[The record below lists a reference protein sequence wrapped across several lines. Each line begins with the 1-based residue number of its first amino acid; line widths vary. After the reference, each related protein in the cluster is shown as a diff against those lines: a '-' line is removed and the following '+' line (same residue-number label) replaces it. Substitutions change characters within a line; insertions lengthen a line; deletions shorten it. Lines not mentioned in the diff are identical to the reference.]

1 MRQVRLR
8 DLGGIIVL
16 DLIDMEERKNRQ
28 KVMMALQQELS
39 HDRSPSKILSINDFG
54 LVAITRKR
62 VKQSLER
69 TLCTPCPYCQG
80 AGMVKS
86 AQTMC
91 FEILEQAK
99 AMSKQLS
106 GASDVMLRVS
116 PHVAESLRTT
126 EREVMEEVEAN
137 FGTPVT
143 IEPDPNLHQEQFDFA
158 FA

>member
-1 MRQVRLR
+1 VAIDVNTGKFVGKSDKLEDTITRTNLEAAKEIVRQVRLR

-91 FEILEQAK
+91 FEIL
-99 AMSKQLS
+99 
-106 GASDVMLRVS
+106 GASKGDEQTAGGRKRRDVAGL
-116 PHVAESLRTT
+116 PHVVRALR
-126 EREVMEEVEAN
+126 
-137 FGTPVT
+137 
-143 IEPDPNLHQEQFDFA
+143 
-158 FA
+158 